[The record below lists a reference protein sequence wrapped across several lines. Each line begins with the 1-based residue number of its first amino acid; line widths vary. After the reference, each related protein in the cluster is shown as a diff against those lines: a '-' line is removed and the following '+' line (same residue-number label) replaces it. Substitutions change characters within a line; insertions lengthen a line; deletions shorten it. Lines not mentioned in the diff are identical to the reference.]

1 MFNRSILQYSIR
13 KHTGYWVLQHYWPA
27 LIFYR
32 NQQSILREMQ
42 KYRETLFQKENKEER
57 KKECRWSP
65 THNYSHNFNSIF
77 NDSQYLKKIVV
88 QQEKLAMIVQR
99 LERQKQRIYGNK
111 RWLIVNLWNLMKLK
125 INIGSL

>member
-1 MFNRSILQYSIR
+1 
-13 KHTGYWVLQHYWPA
+13 
-27 LIFYR
+27 
-32 NQQSILREMQ
+32 MQ
-42 KYRETLFQKENKEER
+42 KYRETLFQKEKKKER

-99 LERQKQRIYGNK
+99 LERQETKEIRGQEALNCEPVVHNEIEDQDRQTIEPKGPP
-111 RWLIVNLWNLMKLK
+111 LK
-125 INIGSL
+125 